1 MKEHTY
7 LKHWANTLSLQNE
20 VTHWVKT
27 LTHCPGI
34 STLDMSWHTGQ
45 HTFLVHWLHTLSLY
59 SENKFRMLWTLNIV
73 AKYPTKYSFNI
84 ISCNAP
90 EMWSLL
96 GQPILLN
103 LIWLVK
109 YLVKCNQLLFHEMLV
124 KCKKHFTAVKYC
136 LPFILKNFPEFMYL
150 LPKHLLIR

>member
-1 MKEHTY
+1 
-7 LKHWANTLSLQNE
+7 
-20 VTHWVKT
+20 
-27 LTHCPGI
+27 
-34 STLDMSWHTGQ
+34 
-45 HTFLVHWLHTLSLY
+45 
-59 SENKFRMLWTLNIV
+59 MLWNLNIV

-96 GQPILLN
+96 GQPILWN
-103 LIWLVK
+103 LISLVK

-136 LPFILKNFPEFMYL
+136 LPFILKNFPLHFMVSLKHSRKYGITLMDITLKGEFMWQE
-150 LPKHLLIR
+150 IRDHTIEHYTYSSVVLDSALVWTPFFQYAHQVTGTQLKV